1 MIDYIVLMAIVAVCT
16 LVART
21 LGGGARTAGSSTETV
36 GWLIVVL
43 VAILNFGIFPGLR
56 GQTIGKWS
64 TGLRIERTNGQG
76 LGIGRAF
83 LRHFVGYP
91 ASIVTLG
98 IGFLIAAA
106 NTRGR
111 ALEDLIADTVVVRDE
126 IVVLDGN
133 R

>member
-1 MIDYIVLMAIVAVCT
+1 MIDYIVLMAIIAVCT
-16 LVART
+16 LIART
-21 LGGGARTAGSSTETV
+21 LGGGAHSAGSSTETV

-43 VAILNFGIFPGLR
+43 VAIVNFGIFPGLR

-76 LGIGRAF
+76 LSIGRAF

-98 IGFLIAAA
+98 IGFLIAAVNA
-106 NTRGR
+106 RGR
-111 ALEDLIADTVVVRDE
+111 TLEDLIAGTVVVRDE